1 LREWVVVK
9 IFHSKPADVFQA
21 EDSALPRVFEIWFTK
36 SGSKPQSY
44 KRCLAALKTLCPH
57 LKIKH

>member
-1 LREWVVVK
+1 VVAVS
-9 IFHSKPADVFQA
+9 FADVFQA